1 MKRFIS
7 LLLILCLPLGL
18 CACGDEAVSD
28 NTVPPTQI
36 SPTPEPEILPLPSP
50 NGNPSPTPSAT
61 PELTPE
67 TSPEQTAEPTPTPVP
82 VPTSTPDGG
91 YIEILRNPAQGIYE
105 GPSYDCGKV
114 GIILQAT
121 GYTIMEEQTD
131 DEGNLWGR
139 LKSGIGWVDLTSAR
153 AFEGVPP
160 LLTANYVDMNR
171 VGSSYR
177 EFYPLEDSEYSVLT
191 DVRVTAP
198 VTDIELVMLEPF
210 DYTVTESYGV
220 FGSLNT
226 MEPLLTRLIFWGDF
240 TTYGISL
247 TDEQGNERLFAITMS
262 GRNGELVVYEV
273 DLNS

>member
-1 MKRFIS
+1 MRRSIS
-7 LLLILCLPLGL
+7 LLLLLCLFLGL
-18 CACGDEAVSD
+18 CACGDKAISD
-28 NTVPPTQI
+28 NIPPVTQA
-36 SPTPEPEILPLPSP
+36 SPTPELLPLPTPEESP
-50 NGNPSPTPSAT
+50 EPTPSAT

-153 AFEGVPP
+153 AFEGAPP
-160 LLTANYVDMNR
+160 LLTANYADMNR